1 MHWGHTGTAK
11 IGISSSIRIK
21 YFFKYMYMAPS
32 HATDHC
38 HLLEQGKTRRVGAP
52 RVWRSLSRQR
62 SRQRHRFEPLML
74 LPAAPTWPQLASL
87 LPAAAVAAPD
97 PTALTLH
104 RERNGWCVRSATI
117 WLALEVK
124 GCHTTSSC

>member
-1 MHWGHTGTAK
+1 
-11 IGISSSIRIK
+11 
-21 YFFKYMYMAPS
+21 MYMAPS
-32 HATDHC
+32 PATKHC
-38 HLLEQGKTRRVGAP
+38 QLLVKAKRAVLALESA
-52 RVWRSLSRQR
+52 RQR
-62 SRQRHRFEPLML
+62 SRQRHRFEPPMH

-87 LPAAAVAAPD
+87 LPAAALAAPD